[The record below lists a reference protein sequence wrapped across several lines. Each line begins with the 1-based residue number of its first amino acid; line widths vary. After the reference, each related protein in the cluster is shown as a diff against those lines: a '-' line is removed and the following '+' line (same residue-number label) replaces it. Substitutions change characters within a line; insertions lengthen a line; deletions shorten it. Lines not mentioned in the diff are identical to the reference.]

1 MQQSIPGQQRIRGIV
16 AFEIVH
22 RIEEILPTRLALP
35 PGKRAERIKPA
46 RDRRYE
52 SAFAAAIGRH
62 RAKDRRFSLIGAI
75 SSAKPLNRAIGPP
88 ARFVEV
94 VDVCLVV
101 LVIEAGMKGCARSA
115 ALRDI
120 ANSPS
125 YVK

>member
-1 MQQSIPGQQRIRGIV
+1 MQQSIPGQQRILGIV

-75 SSAKPLNRAIGPP
+75 SSAQPLNRAIGPP
-88 ARFVEV
+88 ARFEEEV
-94 VDVCLVV
+94 NAALLV
-101 LVIEAGMKGCARSA
+101 LVIEADRKSTR
-115 ALRDI
+115 L
-120 ANSPS
+120 NSS
-125 YVK
+125 H